1 MNRERGFIMTNLQAT
16 THVARIVLGTLAA
29 LALLTAMS
37 AVAASTPI
45 TSDQFAPG
53 WQAHA
58 KPLISRGMARTHDR
72 MKWYVP
78 GILPRGD
85 YVLVQRHGDKA
96 ELIDGYQFTVRS
108 GQADQYVYL
117 TPGYSDVQALPIA
130 DVPAVK
136 LAPGA
141 HAIR

>member
-1 MNRERGFIMTNLQAT
+1 MTSLHAT
-16 THVARIVLGTLAA
+16 NHTARIVLGTLAVLVL
-29 LALLTAMS
+29 LAATS

-58 KPLISRGMARTHDR
+58 KPLINMGMARIQAR
-72 MKWYVP
+72 NKWYVP

-85 YVLVQRHGDKA
+85 YVLVQRDGDKA
-96 ELIDGYQFTVRS
+96 EVIDGYQFTVR
-108 GQADQYVYL
+108 GGNADLYLYL
-117 TPGYSDVQALPIA
+117 TPGYSDVEALPIA

-136 LAPGA
+136 LLPGA
-141 HAIR
+141 HAMR